1 MPAQKQCSPPD
12 DALAGHFLT
21 LAEWHSI
28 FLCFSTGVCRS
39 YSWLT
44 VQSVVDA
51 VDEVGRAGW
60 QADQVSLVLL
70 GNVLQLVIHS
80 RNVVNVGHLTV
91 GAVRADQ
98 AGNGG
103 EHARKLAVG
112 LDVGVVD
119 VNLVSAT
126 QVPGSLLE
134 PYYKGSLLILVR
146 VLL

>member
-1 MPAQKQCSPPD
+1 MPAKKQGQCAPPD
-12 DALAGHFLT
+12 DALAGLFLT
-21 LAEWHSI
+21 LAVQHSM
-28 FLCFSTGVCRS
+28 FVCFFPQWLQHRP
-39 YSWLT
+39 WLT

-60 QADQVSLVLL
+60 QAHQVSLVLL
-70 GNVLQLVIHS
+70 GNVLELVIHS

-91 GAVRADQ
+91 GAVSANQ

-126 QVPGSLLE
+126 QVPYS
-134 PYYKGSLLILVR
+134 PKKPQK
-146 VLL
+146 

>member
-1 MPAQKQCSPPD
+1 MVVRRKLAIRSDVLWTESAIGPQSLF
-12 DALAGHFLT
+12 DAPIGRSLREAARQHQLA
-21 LAEWHSI
+21 
-28 FLCFSTGVCRS
+28 
-39 YSWLT
+39 LT

-60 QADQVSLVLL
+60 QAHQVSLVLL
-70 GNVLQLVIHS
+70 GNVLELVIHS

-91 GAVRADQ
+91 GAVSANQ

-126 QVPGSLLE
+126 QVPYS
-134 PYYKGSLLILVR
+134 PKKPQK
-146 VLL
+146 